1 MTHRKRPLV
10 PCLAIALTLVI
21 GGIAQQPATEAPTGF
36 DTPLVI
42 QTPGSKSVSNGINQP
57 SGDTFAN
64 DQRVFEK
71 QFDADTGLGPVFNA
85 QSCVT
90 CHQSP
95 VTGGAS
101 QMTEL
106 RVGHTDISGNFV
118 NPTVP
123 INDGKDAISGR
134 SIINDRA
141 VCAEAQERVPE
152 TENIRALRAVLNT
165 LGDGFVEAI
174 DDSTLTSI
182 AERQP

>member
-10 PCLAIALTLVI
+10 PFLVIALTLVI
-21 GGIAQQPATEAPTGF
+21 VGTAQQPATEAPTGF
-36 DTPLVI
+36 DTPLVV

-57 SGDTFAN
+57 NGDTFAN
-64 DQRVFEK
+64 DQRGFEK

-106 RVGHTDISGNFV
+106 RVGHTHISRNFV
-118 NPTVP
+118 NPILPT
-123 INDGKDAISGR
+123 NDGKDTISVR
-134 SIINDRA
+134 
-141 VCAEAQERVPE
+141 
-152 TENIRALRAVLNT
+152 
-165 LGDGFVEAI
+165 
-174 DDSTLTSI
+174 
-182 AERQP
+182 